1 MYFSK
6 KLISSFIRIIY
17 INIISLGMLNIYP
30 AYAVDTDVSNQLK
43 HQSKL
48 ATLSEEKPLIKGISI
63 EGRYHCTNMQGGHLR
78 KLKIIED
85 EKISPTEEGFY
96 SFTLYLTAGNKHVY
110 SNSTGYMIFDTKR
123 QTASGYMRNQVDSQ
137 IEGVGILYFKLS
149 NKNQVTFEAY
159 FIDKSENRVGS
170 NLCTKQID
178 KHIHQP
184 MNKS

>member
-1 MYFSK
+1 MFFSH
-6 KLISSFIRIIY
+6 KLIALKIVSASIV
-17 INIISLGMLNIYP
+17 SLSIMGLPNV
-30 AYAVDTDVSNQLK
+30 YAAESNTSITEK
-43 HQSKL
+43 TMPKKPVP
-48 ATLSEEKPLIKGISI
+48 LSEKKPLIKGMSI

-96 SFTLYLTAGNKHVY
+96 SFTLYLTAGNKRVY

-137 IEGVGILYFKLS
+137 IEGVGVLYFKLS
-149 NKNQVTFEAY
+149 DQNQITFEAY

-170 NLCTKQID
+170 NLCTKQKNSNTYQQTD
-178 KHIHQP
+178 KQG
-184 MNKS
+184 

>member
-1 MYFSK
+1 
-6 KLISSFIRIIY
+6 
-17 INIISLGMLNIYP
+17 MLNIYP
-30 AYAVDTDVSNQLK
+30 AYAVDTDVSNPLK
-43 HQSKL
+43 HQSKP
-48 ATLSEEKPLIKGISI
+48 ATLSEEKPQIKGTSI

-96 SFTLYLTAGNKHVY
+96 SFTLYLTAGNKRVY

-149 NKNQVTFEAY
+149 NQNQVTLKPILSINQKTES
-159 FIDKSENRVGS
+159 D
-170 NLCTKQID
+170 QIYVL
-178 KHIHQP
+178 
-184 MNKS
+184 NK